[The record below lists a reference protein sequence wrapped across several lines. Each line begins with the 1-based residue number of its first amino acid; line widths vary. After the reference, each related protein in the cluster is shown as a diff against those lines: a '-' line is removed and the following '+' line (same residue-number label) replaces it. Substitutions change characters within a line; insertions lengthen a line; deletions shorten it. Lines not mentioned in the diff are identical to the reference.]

1 MQFTKIISKAL
12 AEDIGKMD
20 LTTSAIITSDKT
32 SKAEIMAKED
42 CIIAGLDIAECVLK
56 KLDRKSN
63 FLPKVKDGEF
73 VKKNT
78 IIATIKAKI
87 SSILTAERVMLN
99 FLQRLSGIA
108 TLTSKY
114 VRLAYPVKIMDTRKT
129 APNLRILERYAVRV
143 GGGFNHRF
151 NLNSAILIK
160 DNHIKVSGGVREA
173 IKRVREK
180 FPKLKIEIEAD
191 NLKQVKEIISL
202 NNVDTIMLDN
212 MGLEDMKKA
221 VKIIDKKS
229 KVEVSGNVNL
239 DNVKKIAKLDVDFI
253 SVGALTH
260 SAKSSDLSLKIK

>member
-1 MQFTKIISKAL
+1 MQLTEIISKAL

-32 SKAEIMAKED
+32 SKAEIIAKEN

-56 KLDRKSN
+56 KLDRKSK

-87 SSILTAERVMLN
+87 SSILIAERVMLN

-160 DNHIKVSGGVREA
+160 DNHIKASGGVREA
-173 IKRVREK
+173 IKRVRKK
-180 FPKLKIEIEAD
+180 FPKIEIEIETD
-191 NLKQVKEIISL
+191 NLKMVKEAVSL
-202 NNVDTIMLDN
+202 SVDTIMLDN
-212 MGLEDMKKA
+212 MCLENMKKA
-221 VKIIDKKS
+221 IKIIDKKS